1 MCISTISCFVSIL
14 PNAGLEAQN
23 FPEPEKFN
31 KSAEILVFLMS
42 VSAST
47 HIFKAHG
54 VNSLLQKEI
63 RIMV

>member
-1 MCISTISCFVSIL
+1 MSIL

-42 VSAST
+42 VIAIT
-47 HIFKAHG
+47 YILKAHR
-54 VNSLLQKEI
+54 VNSLLQEEI
-63 RIMV
+63 QNML